1 MYSCDADLLLKYYQ
15 IIQVIHFYYQC
26 WKVFAAKWSNK
37 TWYISG
43 FFEEYKVQKNSIYIK
58 QM

>member
-1 MYSCDADLLLKYYQ
+1 MYSCDAYLLLKYYQ
-15 IIQVIHFYYQC
+15 IFIIFIIKC

-43 FFEEYKVQKNSIYIK
+43 FFKEYKVQKNSINLKEI
-58 QM
+58 